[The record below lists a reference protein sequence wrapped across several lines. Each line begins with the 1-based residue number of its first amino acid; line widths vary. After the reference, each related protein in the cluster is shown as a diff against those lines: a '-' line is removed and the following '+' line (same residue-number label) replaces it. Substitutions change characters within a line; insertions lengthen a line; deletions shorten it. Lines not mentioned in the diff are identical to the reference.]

1 MSAAN
6 DDKRKPPR
14 AFRIP
19 LWDEYGQAQRFAGI
33 VGLLALG
40 GAALRAFLGETLIA
54 ATCAAFGVG
63 LLALCVASDRGASA
77 RALGLGVPV
86 LMNAVACA
94 LLVLTGGRSFAAAA
108 LLAGAPAVA
117 ALWGSFR
124 AGWFCLIA
132 ACAVAGIVLR
142 FVSPEAFPGN
152 QPLLQVNHA
161 AWLVAPAAVALL
173 MLARS
178 WKRSHTEW
186 REEVAAAHAV
196 LAASEAR
203 FRAYVEN
210 AHDVTAELSD
220 RGEVLFVSAAQES
233 RFAVPIRKM
242 LGTLGGEYVHRDDYK
257 AALACFKT
265 AATGKAVTSAP
276 IRYRSPRGG
285 WRWMRV
291 AVNSY
296 RTSAGELRFVVQ
308 VRDVTAEQE
317 LSAAR
322 EARIA
327 ELEQKLARVEA
338 LLSHDTSA
346 QPPESA
352 EAL

>member
-1 MSAAN
+1 MSAAS
-6 DDKRKPPR
+6 DDKPKPAR
-14 AFRIP
+14 AFWIP

-33 VGLLALG
+33 VGVLALG
-40 GAALRAFLGETLIA
+40 GAVLRAFLGEPLIA
-54 ATCAAFGVG
+54 ATCAAFGAG
-63 LLALCVASDRGASA
+63 LLALCIASDRAGSA
-77 RALGLGVPV
+77 RTLGHGAAL
-86 LMNAVACA
+86 LMNSAACS

-117 ALWGSFR
+117 ALWGSLR
-124 AGWFCLIA
+124 AGWFFLIA

-152 QPLLQVNHA
+152 QPWLQVNHA
-161 AWLVAPAAVALL
+161 AWLVAPAAVAFL
-173 MLARS
+173 MLARA
-178 WKRSHTEW
+178 WKRSHAEW
-186 REEVAAAHAV
+186 RDEVAAAHAV

-233 RFAVPIRKM
+233 RFAVPISKM
-242 LGTLGGEYVHRDDYK
+242 LGTLGGDYVHRDDYK
-257 AALACFKT
+257 TALACFKT
-265 AATGKAVTSAP
+265 AATGKPVTSGA

-296 RTSAGELRFVVQ
+296 RTAAGELRFVVQ
-308 VRDVTAEQE
+308 ARDVSAEQE
-317 LSAAR
+317 LSIAR

-327 ELEQKLARVEA
+327 ELAEKLARAEA
-338 LLSHDTSA
+338 LLSQTPSA
-346 QPPESA
+346 REPELA
-352 EAL
+352 KAL